1 LNRRNLIKFA
11 SATAAALAIPTTRAS
26 AQATVEPS
34 ITPVPYSPIFPP
46 DSLSGEIIA
55 DGSSTVGPIT
65 EAVAEEFQ
73 YLAPDIQIINDISGT
88 GGGFKRFCA
97 GETDIQNASRHIKD
111 EEIEICKENGVNYL
125 EFEVAYDGVTLVTSK
140 DNDWLT
146 CLTVE
151 QLNELWKSDST
162 ISRWNQLDPSFPD
175 EAVVL
180 YGPGTDSGTF
190 DYFTE
195 EICGE
200 KGNSRSDYSPSE
212 DDNVTVVGVSS
223 DTTALGYLGY
233 AYYLENEDTLNVVA
247 VNNGSGCVVPSVDTI
262 RDQTYAPLSRPL
274 FVYANTESLTR
285 PEVAEFMNFYIST
298 VSDIIE
304 DVGYVAS
311 PDEVIAQDQIILMEE
326 ITN

>member
-1 LNRRNLIKFA
+1 MNRRNLVKMA
-11 SATAAALAIPTTRAS
+11 SAVATVFAIPAIRVS
-26 AQATVEPS
+26 AQASAETPTVPQ
-34 ITPVPYSPIFPP
+34 PYTPIFPLE
-46 DSLSGEIIA
+46 SLGGEIIA

-65 EAVAEEFQ
+65 EAIAEEFQ
-73 YLAPDIQIINDISGT
+73 YLAPDVQIINDISGT
-88 GGGFKRFCA
+88 GGGFKRFCT

-111 EEIEICKENGVNYL
+111 EEIETCKENEVEYL

-233 AYYLENEDTLNVVA
+233 AYYLENEDVLNVVA

-274 FVYANTESLTR
+274 FVYANTESLAR
-285 PEVAEFMNFYIST
+285 PELAEFLNFYIST

-326 ITN
+326 ISN